1 MQNPGRAHW
10 EEVKRVFQYLKGT
23 MDQKLTIGTR
33 GHWNWAELGRQNRIR
48 LKGFLDADGAS
59 QHHHHSISGYVF
71 TIDGGAVS
79 WSSKKQSIVALSTT
93 KAEYIAATH
102 AVKEALWIW
111 MFLTE
116 IARPLLH
123 PVTLYCDN
131 QSAISVSK
139 NDQFCVQTKHI
150 DI

>member
-10 EEVKRVFQYLKGT
+10 EEVKHVFHYLKGT

-33 GHWNWAELGRQNRIR
+33 GHWNWAELGRQNWIR

-93 KAEYIAATH
+93 KAEYIAAMH
-102 AVKEALWIW
+102 AAKEALWIQ

-116 IARPLLH
+116 IA
-123 PVTLYCDN
+123 
-131 QSAISVSK
+131 
-139 NDQFCVQTKHI
+139 
-150 DI
+150 